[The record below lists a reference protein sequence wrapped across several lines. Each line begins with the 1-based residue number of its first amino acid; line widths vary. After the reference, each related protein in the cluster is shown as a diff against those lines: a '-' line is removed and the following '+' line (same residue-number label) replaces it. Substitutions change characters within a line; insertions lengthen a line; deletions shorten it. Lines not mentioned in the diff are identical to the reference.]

1 LSGPLDGDLAVNG
14 TLLAGGLD
22 VSATGTMN
30 PAGGRGPTAQ
40 LALKA
45 SAANVVPLPLRS
57 ATAQRTAQPPWSTLT
72 TRLVLADGTVT
83 LADLTGTL
91 AGVAVKGELG
101 IAMTQPPRMSGDITV
116 ATLDLPAAIGATIG
130 FPRQNPNPG
139 NAWPA
144 DPFET
149 GLLGAVNGRIA
160 VKAGQVALTSKLT
173 ARDLRAVVDFSQ
185 SELTVAEIDGG
196 LAGGRVGGDFSF
208 ERGEEGVTAR
218 SHLRLADVDAAELV
232 GGGARP
238 PLSGKLTAELALAG
252 GGRSPIALIG
262 SLTGTGTFALRDGSV
277 VRFDP
282 AAFDI
287 VTRAVDQ
294 GLPIDAMRIGERME
308 AALAI
313 SALPVG
319 LAEGSIAATMGQLRL
334 VDPVVHAKG
343 AGFAPTGSIDL
354 TQGAIDARLT
364 LSAPKGA
371 DAAASGPPDI
381 SVSLKGPLD
390 APKRSLDVGALANW
404 LALRALD
411 QKSKHVDALEQ
422 AAREHADEAE
432 TTGSPTDRDPSDAV
446 PSVPLRAGRP
456 GTVATPITSPIPGPV
471 GLPRQRPTQ
480 DPAATA
486 VVVPES
492 PAPSTPPRVRRPT
505 VEQAPFPPPID
516 IRPTPPPHGPRG

>member
-1 LSGPLDGDLAVNG
+1 
-14 TLLAGGLD
+14 
-22 VSATGTMN
+22 
-30 PAGGRGPTAQ
+30 
-40 LALKA
+40 
-45 SAANVVPLPLRS
+45 VVPLPLRS
-57 ATAQRTAQPPWSTLT
+57 ATAQRTAEPPWSTLT
-72 TRLVLADGTVT
+72 TRLMLADGTVT

-91 AGVAVKGELG
+91 SGVAVKGELG
-101 IAMTQPPRMSGDITV
+101 IAMTQPPKMSGDITV
-116 ATLDLPAAIGATIG
+116 AMLDLPAAIGATIG
-130 FPRQNPNPG
+130 FPRQNPSSG

-149 GLLGAVNGRIA
+149 GLLGAVSGRIA

-173 ARDLRAVVDFSQ
+173 ARDLRAVLDFSQ
-185 SELTVAEIDGG
+185 SELTVAEIDGA

-208 ERGEEGVTAR
+208 ERGDEGVMAH
-218 SHLRLADVDAAELV
+218 SHLRLIDVSAAELL

-238 PLSGKLTAELALAG
+238 PLAGKLTADLALAG
-252 GGRSPIALIG
+252 AGRSPIALIG
-262 SLTGTGTFALRDGSV
+262 SLAGTGTFALRDGSI

-287 VTRAVDQ
+287 VSRAVDQ

-319 LAEGSIAATMGQLRL
+319 LAEGSIAASMGQLRL

-343 AGFAPTGSIDL
+343 AGLAPTGSIDL
-354 TQGAIDARLT
+354 TQGAIDARLI
-364 LSAPKGA
+364 LSGPKGA
-371 DAAASGPPDI
+371 DTAGPPDI

-390 APKRSLDVGALANW
+390 APKRTLDVGALANW

-422 AAREHADEAE
+422 AAREHADDAE
-432 TTGSPTDRDPSDAV
+432 TTGSPTERDPSDAL
-446 PSVPLRAGRP
+446 PSVPPRAGRP
-456 GTVATPITSPIPGPV
+456 GSVATPIPGPV

-480 DPAATA
+480 DPAAAA
-486 VVVPES
+486 VIIPDS
-492 PAPSTPPRVRRPT
+492 PPPPPPRVRRPT
-505 VEQAPFPPPID
+505 VEQAPLPPPID